1 VKPGLVFLL
10 SGIALLLLASSL
22 LADDR
27 GAQIGTS
34 ALPDTS
40 PPSPGSFVGV
50 RPNFRLEEVPK
61 IKHSPLRSMLFSAVA
76 PGLGQAT
83 NGRWAKA
90 SAFIA
95 VGSVLVSRIL
105 VERDRADRYLYLSR
119 TAASEEEALDYYSEY
134 SSHYDRRDR
143 FVWWGVAFW
152 VYNVFDAYIDG
163 HLFGFSQ
170 Q

>member
-1 VKPGLVFLL
+1 MKPGLVFLL
-10 SGIALLLLASSL
+10 SGIAVLLLASSL
-22 LADDR
+22 MADDR
-27 GAQIGTS
+27 GAQVGTS

-40 PPSPGSFVGV
+40 PATPGSFAGV

-61 IKHSPLRSMLFSAVA
+61 FKHSPVRSMLFSAAA
-76 PGLGQAT
+76 PGLGQAV

-119 TAASEEEALDYYSEY
+119 SAASEDEALDYYNEY
-134 SSHYDRRDR
+134 SSHYDLRDR
-143 FVWWGVAFW
+143 WVWWAVAFW
-152 VYNVFDAYIDG
+152 AYNMFDAYIDG